1 MVSVKKDSEQ
11 RPPNAAKGND
21 SPAQTNA
28 REFNASLG
36 RQMQSPTISQS
47 APAGLAGD
55 VIEGADAIAEFLFG
69 SKKYRRVYYLA
80 ESSRLP
86 IFRLGS
92 VLCAR
97 KSVLLEFI
105 STQEGRV
112 LLPGARL
119 DSAAPP
125 ESDAAS

>member
-1 MVSVKKDSEQ
+1 MVSVKKDSE
-11 RPPNAAKGND
+11 RRLPNAAKGND
-21 SPAQTNA
+21 SSAQTNA
-28 REFNASLG
+28 PEFNASLG
-36 RQMQSPTISQS
+36 RQMQSPTTLQS

-69 SKKYRRVYYLA
+69 SKKYRRRVYYLA

-112 LLPGARL
+112 LL
-119 DSAAPP
+119 
-125 ESDAAS
+125 SDTRPN

>member
-1 MVSVKKDSEQ
+1 MVSVKKGSDQ
-11 RPPNAAKGND
+11 TLPDAAQED
-21 SPAQTNA
+21 ESPAQNA
-28 REFNASLG
+28 PEFNASSG
-36 RQMQSPTISQS
+36 PQMQSPTTSQS
-47 APAGLAGD
+47 APAELAGD

-69 SKKYRRVYYLA
+69 SKKYRRRVYYLA

-105 STQEGRV
+105 SSQEGRV
-112 LLPGARL
+112 LTARL
-119 DSAAPP
+119 TERSEPA
-125 ESDAAS
+125 

>member
-69 SKKYRRVYYLA
+69 CLGRKNIAAAYTIWRNPRG
-80 ESSRLP
+80 
-86 IFRLGS
+86 FR
-92 VLCAR
+92 
-97 KSVLLEFI
+97 FF
-105 STQEGRV
+105 
-112 LLPGARL
+112 
-119 DSAAPP
+119 D
-125 ESDAAS
+125 